1 MATVS
6 TGYDIMDRAG
16 LQAWLREQ
24 AGDNGSRRHRLL
36 RNLPRAVA
44 AELTPRQREI
54 LALYID
60 RGMTMSQIAQQL
72 HINKSTVSRSLRRTF
87 QRLRRCLEYSL

>member
-44 AELTPRQREI
+44 AEIGR
-54 LALYID
+54 A
-60 RGMTMSQIAQQL
+60 
-72 HINKSTVSRSLRRTF
+72 HV
-87 QRLRRCLEYSL
+87 